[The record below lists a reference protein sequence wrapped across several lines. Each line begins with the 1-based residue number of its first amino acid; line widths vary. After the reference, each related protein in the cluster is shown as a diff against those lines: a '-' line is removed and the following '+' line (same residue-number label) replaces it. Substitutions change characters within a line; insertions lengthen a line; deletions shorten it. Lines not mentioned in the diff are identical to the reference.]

1 MQTTTSY
8 QRLTGLLTMFSALL
22 ALGSMVIGAFA
33 VEFNFDAFSD
43 PTILLNYSSH
53 YEAGKWSMLLDMLGY
68 YLLLLPVIFYLHE
81 RLMAKTPWADVFTFC
96 GLAYVLVGAIG
107 AAILASVWP
116 QQMQRYLVADPAG
129 RAVLQSGLENVSWI
143 VYGGMWNILEVLLCG
158 VWWLGLGFVLKKD
171 FRALGIVTILLGGA
185 TLADGA
191 GNMAGLKSVAETGLN
206 LYLVLAIVWPAWIGW
221 LIYKKRL

>member
-1 MQTTTSY
+1 MKTTTSY
-8 QRLTGLLTMFSALL
+8 QRLTGLLTLLSAVL
-22 ALGSMVIGAFA
+22 ALGSMVLGSFA

-43 PTILLNYSSH
+43 PTLLLNYSSH

-81 RLMAKTPWADVFTFC
+81 QLRQKTPWANVFTFG

-116 QQMQRYLVADPAG
+116 QQMQRYLTAD
-129 RAVLQSGLENVSWI
+129 AVRQAALQSDLENVSWI

-158 VWWLGLGFVLKKD
+158 VWWVGVGFALKND
-171 FRALGIVTILLGGA
+171 FRALGLTTILLGAA
-185 TLADGA
+185 TLLDGA
-191 GNMAGLKSVAETGLN
+191 GNMLGLKAVAEAGLN
-206 LYLVLAIVWPAWIGW
+206 LYLVLAIVWAAWVGW
-221 LIYKKRL
+221 LIYRGRM

>member
-81 RLMAKTPWADVFTFC
+81 RSMAKTPWANVFTFC